1 MNLGATPISAIIFM
15 ITISIFWFF
24 GIHPNTILSIYLPVL
39 MATGVANLTAFMEGE
54 PMPHLAFSAVMAFYA
69 LGGAGNT
76 LGISLLIPF
85 ISKSQRYKTLG
96 KLSLAPAIF
105 NINEPLVFGLPL
117 MLNPIFFIPMVSTS
131 LVNGIIGII
140 GYNLGVYD
148 TLNPSISL
156 PWIMPAF
163 IGPILTIGIK
173 GVIAVVIAICINGLI
188 YLPFFLKADKLAL
201 AEEQALEDEVMA
213 EKVTEAV

>member
-1 MNLGATPISAIIFM
+1 
-15 ITISIFWFF
+15 
-24 GIHPNTILSIYLPVL
+24 
-39 MATGVANLTAFMEGE
+39 
-54 PMPHLAFSAVMAFYA
+54 
-69 LGGAGNT
+69 
-76 LGISLLIPF
+76 
-85 ISKSQRYKTLG
+85 
-96 KLSLAPAIF
+96 
-105 NINEPLVFGLPL
+105 
-117 MLNPIFFIPMVSTS
+117 

-201 AEEQALEDEVMA
+201 AEEQALEAEVMA